1 MKLFYLNR
9 LKLFALVCIMLATTL
24 ARSQSPGF
32 TVAGTVKDKAGQPLN
47 SVNVKVR
54 NGTTGTITDAAGK
67 YMIKVTGSQAVLEFS
82 SIGYATQRQ
91 AVGSGTVIDIILI
104 EENKNLDEVVV
115 VGYGTRKR
123 KDITGSVVSVDAKR
137 LENLPNTSVVN
148 AMEGA
153 VPGLSIT
160 QNSGGA
166 ESNDNSINIRGR
178 RSISASNSPLI
189 ILDGIPYNGSFSD
202 INPADIGSID
212 ILKDASAAAIYGSRG
227 ANGVILITT
236 KKGVAGKPVISYAGV
251 HGFQKLGKLPP
262 IMSPQE
268 FYAYKKERNA
278 PLITPSEQAI
288 FDSARFTDYLK
299 LGTRTGRRD
308 EQNISI
314 RGGGN
319 NSRYYLSANYLDI
332 AGIAIHDNYKR
343 GTFKVNVDADIT
355 NWLSIG
361 TSNTLSYD
369 DRSGLSPTF
378 TGDYSI
384 YTFNP
389 LTTAFKP
396 DGSLT
401 VYPWPEKVYWA
412 NPLSPTLA
420 SNSNKTYSLF
430 TTNYAQVKFPFVP
443 GLSYRINT
451 GIRYSS
457 QNNYTYYDRRS
468 KRGLENLGELGKIDN
483 LGNDYT
489 IENLLYYNHAFGRHS
504 IDLTGLYSYES
515 NLATTNTL
523 NATGFPNDVLTY
535 YQANVALLVSP
546 SSSYVRRSL
555 ESQMARLNYSYNSKY
570 LLTVT
575 VRRDGSSAFGEDKKF
590 GFFSTAAVGWNIAS
604 ENFMKQFTSL
614 SNLKL
619 RASYGSNGNQAVT
632 SYSTLAGLSTRS
644 YVNGTTS
651 APGYIPNKLADKT
664 LHWETTNTLNAGLD
678 FGFFNGRLQGT
689 IEAYSAHT
697 YDLLLDRS
705 VSTVS
710 GVNSIVQ
717 NIGKTANKG
726 VDVGINT
733 TNVSNKT
740 FTWVTNIVFS
750 FNRNRIVDLY
760 GNGKND
766 TLNNWFIGHPIDN
779 NFAYQYGGVWQTKD
793 DVSKAPQPNVKPG
806 YAKVIDQNGD
816 GKITGS
822 DRILLGDLQPRF
834 TYGLGNTFTY
844 RNISFYLFVNG
855 VQGVTKDNGTLVDN
869 VNTEV
874 EKNTYVKNYWTAN
887 NPTNDYYANANQ
899 VTGYLPNI
907 YGVHIYQNASY
918 LRVRDMLL
926 SYNLPQQVINKLKVS
941 RIKVY
946 AEGRNLFTI
955 TPWKGYDPELSSQTG
970 GIPLQKEFLFGVN
983 FTL

>member
-1 MKLFYLNR
+1 MKSFYLNR
-9 LKLFALVCIMLATTL
+9 FRLSVFVCIMLIKAH
-24 ARSQSPGF
+24 AQSQ
-32 TVAGTVKDKAGQPLN
+32 TVNLIVSGTVKDKAGQSLIG
-47 SVNVKVR
+47 VNIEVQ

-67 YMIKVTGSQAVLEFS
+67 YSLKVPNRLAVLEFTS
-82 SIGYATQRQ
+82 VGYATQRQ
-91 AVGSGTVIDIILI
+91 QVGSNTVIDIVLI
-104 EENKNLDEVVV
+104 EDNQSLNEVVV
-115 VGYGTRKR
+115 VGYGTKKR
-123 KDITGSVVSVDAKR
+123 KDITGSVVSVDPKR
-137 LENLPNTSVVN
+137 LENLPNTSFVN
-148 AMEGA
+148 ALEGA
-153 VPGLSIT
+153 VPGLAIT

-178 RSISASNSPLI
+178 RSITASNNPLI

-202 INPADIGSID
+202 INPSDIGSID

-236 KKGVAGKPVISYAGV
+236 KKGATGKPVISYDGLY
-251 HGFQKLGKLPP
+251 GFQELGKLPP
-262 IMSPQE
+262 VMSPQQ
-268 FYAYKKERNA
+268 FYDYKKERNA
-278 PLITPSEQAI
+278 PLITPSEQAVYDAGN
-288 FDSARFTDYLK
+288 FPDYLK
-299 LGTRTGRRD
+299 LGTRTGQRNQ
-308 EQNISI
+308 QNISI

-319 NSRYYLSANYLDI
+319 NSRYYLSANYLDV
-332 AGIAIHDNYKR
+332 AGIAVNDNYKR
-343 GTFKVNVDADIT
+343 GNFKVNVDADVT
-355 NWLSIG
+355 SWLTLG
-361 TSNTLSYD
+361 TANTLSYD

-389 LTTAFKP
+389 LTTAYKP
-396 DGSLT
+396 DGALT

-430 TTNYAQVKFPFVP
+430 TTNYAQIKFPFIP

-468 KRGLENLGELGKIDN
+468 KRGLENLGELNKIDN

-489 IENLLYYNHAFGRHS
+489 IENLLFYNRAFNKHS

-523 NATGFPNDVLTY
+523 NATGFPNDILTY

-546 SSSYVRRSL
+546 ASTYTKRSL
-555 ESQMARLNYSYNSKY
+555 ISQMARLNYSYNSKY

-575 VRRDGSSAFGEDKKF
+575 VRRDGSSAFGEDKKY
-590 GFFSTAAVGWNIAS
+590 GFFPSAALGWNIAS
-604 ENFMKQFTSL
+604 EQFMQQFTSL

-619 RASYGSNGNQAVT
+619 RVSYGSNGNQAVT
-632 SYSTLAGLSTRS
+632 SYSTLAGLATRS
-644 YVNGTTS
+644 YVNGTAS

-664 LHWETTNTLNAGLD
+664 LRWETTHTFNAGFD
-678 FGFFNGRLQGT
+678 FGFFNGRIQGT
-689 IEAYSAHT
+689 IDAYSAGT
-697 YDLLLDRS
+697 RDLLLARS

-726 VDVGINT
+726 VDIGLTT
-733 TNVSNKT
+733 TNISTKK
-740 FTWVTNIVFS
+740 FTWITNATFS
-750 FNRNRIVDLY
+750 LNRNKIVDLY
-760 GNGKND
+760 GTGKND

-779 NFAYQYGGVWQTKD
+779 NFAYQYGGVWQTSD
-793 DVSKAPQPNVKPG
+793 NLSKAPQPNVKAG
-806 YAKVIDQNGD
+806 YAKVTDQNGD

-822 DRILLGDLQPRF
+822 DRILLGDLQPAF
-834 TYGLGNTFTY
+834 TYGLANTFTY
-844 RNISFYLFVNG
+844 RNLSFYIFVNG

-874 EKNTYVKNYWTAN
+874 EKNTYVKNYWTPG

-926 SYNLPQQVINKLKVS
+926 SYALPQKVLDKLKIN
-941 RIKVY
+941 RIKIY
-946 AEGRNLFTI
+946 AEGRNLFTF
-955 TPWKGYDPELSSQTG
+955 THWTGYDPELSSQTG
-970 GIPLQKEFLFGVN
+970 GIPLQKEFIFGVN
-983 FTL
+983 LTL